1 MPLNALKCL
10 RIMAWLWHKL
20 SVRSSSRHLPHN
32 DRLSWVQRASIPMDI
47 VGIQVLC
54 DQYLLKERRPHTPAQ
69 GSMRQIAPTK
79 ENISIG
85 AAVVHQAL
93 PISVP
98 DNGDLF
104 RHHDCLLSSA
114 RIDLH
119 ANPLAIPKVSRL
131 HPGKLHQDHPTDLSQ
146 RIHSLTIKSM
156 DSPFGPAPIHES
168 IPLLLGCACC

>member
-1 MPLNALKCL
+1 MPLNALKCI
-10 RIMAWLWHKL
+10 RTMAWLWHKL

-114 RIDLH
+114 WSDLYKNPRD
-119 ANPLAIPKVSRL
+119 ANSLPIASREIAPRSSVAL
-131 HPGKLHQDHPTDLSQ
+131 HVNLDKMPEPEGETF
-146 RIHSLTIKSM
+146 T
-156 DSPFGPAPIHES
+156 A
-168 IPLLLGCACC
+168 